1 VQTIQIPEGY
11 KAIIVPILDAVSIIQ
26 YKNEWDKID
35 MPTIQEVAAYVKV
48 STRQILLDLKKPNCP
63 LHVLNDGAKGRG
75 KQKTFLKLSAEEYKK
90 SKNFYN

>member
-1 VQTIQIPEGY
+1 MQIIQIPEGY

-35 MPTIQEVAAYVKV
+35 MPTIQEVASYAKI

-63 LHVLNDGAKGRG
+63 LLILNEGSKGRG
-75 KQKTFLKLSAEEYKK
+75 RQKTFLKLSAEEYKRSK
-90 SKNFYN
+90 SSHS

>member
-1 VQTIQIPEGY
+1 MQTIQIPEGY

-48 STRQILLDLKKPNCP
+48 STRQILLDLKKPNCQ
-63 LHVLNDGAKGRG
+63 LHVLSNGAKGRG

-90 SKNFYN
+90 SKTFYS